1 MELERMYTVL
11 MDILHAIFLGIVEG
25 LTEFLPVSSTG
36 HLIVAENMIGFHDTA
51 ELFTIVIQIGAIAA
65 VVWHYHVDL
74 IKRITGLFKQQAGAK
89 RFWLNLVIATIPAG
103 LTALLLDKT
112 VQSWAK
118 PGVVAIALIL
128 GGAVLWLVE
137 EYHQAD
143 KPRPRQMGHIT
154 EANLDDITPKQAL
167 GVGVAQVAA
176 LVPGVSRSGATIVGG
191 LLSGLDRVTATA
203 FSFYLSIPIMV
214 LASGYK
220 IIKQRHDI
228 TALPGGSAALVAGII
243 AAFITGLLAVSW
255 LLRYI
260 SRNDFKNFA
269 YYRIVF
275 GIFVLFLVV
284 TRLIR

>member
-1 MELERMYTVL
+1 ME
-11 MDILHAIFLGIVEG
+11 ILHAIFLGIVEG

-36 HLIVAENMIGFHDTA
+36 HLIVAESMIGFRDSA
-51 ELFTIVIQIGAIAA
+51 ELFTVVIQIGAIAA
-65 VVWHYHVDL
+65 VVWHYHLDL
-74 IKRITGLFKQQAGAK
+74 IHRVTGLFQRKKAAK

-103 LTALLLDKT
+103 LVALLIDKT

-118 PGVVAIALIL
+118 PGVVAVALIL
-128 GGAVLWLVE
+128 GGIVLWLVE
-137 EYHQAD
+137 EYYHHD
-143 KPRPRQMGHIT
+143 KPRPREVGYEVQAHID
-154 EANLDDITPKQAL
+154 EITPKQAL
-167 GVGVAQVAA
+167 GVGAAQIVA

-203 FSFYLSIPIMV
+203 FSFYISIPIMI

-228 TALPGGSAALVAGII
+228 AALPGGSPALIAGII
-243 AAFITGLLAVSW
+243 AAFITGLFAVSW

-260 SRNDFKNFA
+260 SSHNFKNFA
-269 YYRIVF
+269 YYRIAF
-275 GIFVLFLVV
+275 GLFVLLLVV